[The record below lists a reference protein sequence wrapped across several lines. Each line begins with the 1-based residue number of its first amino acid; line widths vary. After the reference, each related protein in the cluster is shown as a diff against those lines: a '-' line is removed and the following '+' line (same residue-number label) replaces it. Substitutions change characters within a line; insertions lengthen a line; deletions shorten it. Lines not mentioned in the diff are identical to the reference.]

1 LRGYKLIGKVIE
13 GVIFRDGKE
22 EKLAA

>member
-22 EKLAA
+22 EILAA